1 MWLVG
6 DRQRKEHVLHSTW
19 EWRSP
24 TQEYMMD
31 FNCDEQLPKRT
42 PNSKLQVQFLS
53 TFYQNIKCTK
63 TEVHDSPVN
72 LRMVLGQ

>member
-1 MWLVG
+1 
-6 DRQRKEHVLHSTW
+6 
-19 EWRSP
+19 
-24 TQEYMMD
+24 MD